1 MILPKHYRVV
11 NYYVKISISRLI
23 RRLDHDI
30 LTVSITKKTEGTNDM
45 AKKTTTKKTT
55 KKVASS
61 VSGSGTATLLSATA
75 ILFAGTSVVLIGMI
89 QDADHITLLMVG
101 FGAAL
106 LVIGGALLGTA
117 ARTSKK

>member
-1 MILPKHYRVV
+1 
-11 NYYVKISISRLI
+11 
-23 RRLDHDI
+23 
-30 LTVSITKKTEGTNDM
+30 M

-55 KKVASS
+55 KKTGAASAGA
-61 VSGSGTATLLSATA
+61 GSATLLSATA

-89 QDADHITLLMVG
+89 QDADNITLLMVG

-106 LVIGGALLGTA
+106 LVIGGALLGSA